1 MARRKVVFI
10 IVEGPSDSEALGVI
24 LTRLLDENEVHIEI
38 VYEDITTQK
47 GVNPNNI
54 VSKIGD
60 RVRKYAKIYSL
71 KQSDFQEVIHI
82 IDMDGAYISDDRIIE
97 KKELDKT
104 EYTKSEIYCKRRED
118 IMIRN
123 EIKRANI
130 DRIYL
135 QPIVWKSVAYKTF
148 FMSCNLDH
156 VLYDIQN
163 SDDDAKKNNS
173 ISFSKKYRDNLDG
186 FIDYISNSSF
196 SVDLDY
202 KESWEFIKKEN
213 RSLERYTNFG
223 LWISK
228 HRK

>member
-1 MARRKVVFI
+1 
-10 IVEGPSDSEALGVI
+10 
-24 LTRLLDENEVHIEI
+24 
-38 VYEDITTQK
+38 
-47 GVNPNNI
+47 
-54 VSKIGD
+54 
-60 RVRKYAKIYSL
+60 
-71 KQSDFQEVIHI
+71 
-82 IDMDGAYISDDRIIE
+82 MDGAYISDDRIIE

-118 IMIRN
+118 IIIRN